1 MDYLICGL
9 CAVAAALV
17 LGMFPHSP
25 LIKLFLL
32 PGVFLVFA
40 YAAQKVMQAISEHS
54 SSHDAST
61 SQETS

>member
-17 LGMFPHSP
+17 LSMFPHSP
-25 LIKLFLL
+25 LIKIFLL
-32 PGVFLVFA
+32 PGVLLVFA
-40 YAAQKVMQAISEHS
+40 GAAQKVMQPISEHS

-61 SQETS
+61 SQGAL